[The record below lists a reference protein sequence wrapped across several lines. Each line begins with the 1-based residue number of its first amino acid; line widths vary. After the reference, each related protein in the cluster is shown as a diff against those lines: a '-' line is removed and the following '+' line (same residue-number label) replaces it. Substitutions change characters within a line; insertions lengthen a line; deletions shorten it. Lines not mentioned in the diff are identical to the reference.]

1 MGLTR
6 EEFNNSEV
14 LAALRRHKI
23 PFDEEEVYQRI
34 DLIVDALEG
43 KEGTKERL
51 RAFAKAGQAGG
62 EDPVQEKDIPV
73 KDIPDPPQV
82 EDDDQDFLSPQIKWF
97 METIS
102 SPAAQVAWRMLF
114 TIIFFV
120 SYVESI
126 PIFGDA
132 VGAALDVVVNISEV
146 AIASIQNAFPYLLSI
161 IPLPYMNI
169 VGVLLATLFGFI
181 VWPLM
186 AALAFSRQKFS
197 YWIEYMIRL
206 NPNPMGTILAQG
218 FRKTNQTLASL
229 NKRRKNIALAISK
242 GFSQV
247 SDLVGN
253 ELAPRLQKGMTSMTT
268 AVKEQGVQKAGRR
281 RKPFSRRTRSS
292 HKWKT
297 QRRNKFVSLYG
308 NGLL

>member
-14 LAALRRHKI
+14 LAALRRYKV
-23 PFDEEEVYQRI
+23 PFDEDELFQRM

-51 RAFAKAGQAGG
+51 RAFAKTGQAGG
-62 EDPVQEKDIPV
+62 EDPAKEDPV
-73 KDIPDPPQV
+73 KDIPDPPKV

-132 VGAALDVVVNISEV
+132 VGAALDVLVNISEV
-146 AIASIQNAFPYLLSI
+146 AIASIQNAFPYLVSI

-218 FRKTNQTLASL
+218 FRKANQTLASL

-253 ELAPRLQKGMTSMTT
+253 ELAPRLQKGMTSMTS
-268 AVKEQGVQKAGRR
+268 AVKKQVAGGRR
-281 RKPFSRRTRSS
+281 RKPFSRRVRSS

>member
-51 RAFAKAGQAGG
+51 RAFAKTGQTGG
-62 EDPVQEKDIPV
+62 ADG
-73 KDIPDPPQV
+73 IPDPPQV
-82 EDDDQDFLSPQIKWF
+82 DDDDQDFLSPQIKWF
-97 METIS
+97 VETIS

-114 TIIFFV
+114 TIVFFV

-132 VGAALDVVVNISEV
+132 VGAALDVLVNISEV

-206 NPNPMGTILAQG
+206 NPNPIGTILAQG
-218 FRKTNQTLASL
+218 FRKANQTLASL
-229 NKRRKNIALAISK
+229 NKRRKNIALAISQ

-253 ELAPRLQKGMTSMTT
+253 ELAPRLQKGMSSMTT
-268 AVKEQGVQKAGRR
+268 AVKQQATQKGGRKG
-281 RKPFSRRTRSS
+281 KPFSRRTRSS
-292 HKWKT
+292 PKWKT
-297 QRRNKFVSLYG
+297 QRNRFASLYG